1 MAILLE
7 KASGK
12 IPVITWTNVLQVN
25 LFSLVKWY
33 VLERKRF
40 KLNTLL
46 PTPAGLK
53 TVLLY

>member
-33 VLERKRF
+33 VLKRKRF